1 MKYLVKIKSYRSVIR
16 HIMTLKNDYHIYHL
30 YSDKNTFIDIKLYKG
45 FVIFIN
51 EISNESNTQEHSP

>member
-1 MKYLVKIKSYRSVIR
+1 
-16 HIMTLKNDYHIYHL
+16 MTLKNDYHIYHL

-51 EISNESNTQEHSP
+51 EISNENNTQEHSP